1 MSILRVQHIGVVVR
15 SLNEACAQ
23 FKNSLGL
30 EAIDFRDDQGQGMQL
45 DARILIGNECW
56 LHLVENWNPESRV
69 NQFVKE
75 RGEGMDHLALRT
87 TDIHHDIDYLRGK
100 GIPIFEDRILDAND
114 GYEAFVYPD
123 QLPGLTAELIQPHA
137 HSWTYPGS

>member
-45 DARILIGNECW
+45 DARILLGNECW

-69 NQFVKE
+69 NQFLKE
-75 RGEGMDHLALRT
+75 KGEGIDHLALKT
-87 TDIHHDIDYLRGK
+87 TEIQHEIDKLREK
-100 GIPIFEDRILDAND
+100 GIPM
-114 GYEAFVYPD
+114 
-123 QLPGLTAELIQPHA
+123 TAVGFIHLNQSGPQ
-137 HSWTYPGS
+137 